1 MKKLFLTLVFMFH
14 FVSFAQPMPQTS
26 LVVAFPA
33 GGPADRI
40 ARLIS
45 DKLGSELNETVI
57 VENRSGASGSIAA
70 NHVIR
75 TQSPDNMLFL
85 SNAGVLTINPAL
97 DSTLTYSPR
106 KDFKPV
112 SMVADTTTVM
122 VTGAPT
128 DVIDAA
134 DFIKRSKTGKST
146 PSAGSSGVGGASHL
160 SSEMFQ
166 ESSGIKLL
174 HVPYKGAA
182 PAITDVV
189 GKRVDLFFGDL
200 PGVMGLIESG
210 KLKVL
215 GIAGDKPSTLL
226 PGIRT
231 LDAQGVP
238 GVTPSG
244 WYGVVM
250 PATASDARVTKVAQ
264 ALKKVLSDPEMSE
277 KLRAMGAVSSP
288 SSPEEFRVFL
298 DQDAKKW
305 EALVQRR
312 NLSISK

>member
-1 MKKLFLTLVFMFH
+1 MKKLLLALGCMFH
-14 FVSFAQPMPQTS
+14 LLSYAQSTPQTS

-33 GGPADRI
+33 GGPGDRI

-45 DKLGSELNETVI
+45 DKLGTELNEIVI

-75 TQSPDNMLFL
+75 TQTPDNTLFL
-85 SNAGVLTINPAL
+85 SNAGVLTINPAI
-97 DSTLTYSPR
+97 DSALPYAPQ

-128 DVIDAA
+128 DIVDAA
-134 DFIKRSKTGKST
+134 DFIKRTKTGKGT

-160 SSEMFQ
+160 SIEMFQ
-166 ESSGIKLL
+166 ESSGVKLL

-200 PGVMGLIESG
+200 PGVIGLIESG

-215 GIAGDKPSTLL
+215 GIAGDQPSNLL

-231 LDAQGVP
+231 LDSQGIP

-244 WYGVVM
+244 WWGVVM
-250 PATASDARVTKVAQ
+250 PATANDARVAKVAQ
-264 ALKKVLSDPEMSE
+264 ALRKVLTDPEMTA
-277 KLRAMGAVSSP
+277 KFRAMGAVASP
-288 SSPEEFRVFL
+288 SSPEEFRAFL

-305 EALVQRR
+305 ASLAQRR
-312 NLSISK
+312 NLNNSK